1 MDRRLSYDKLV
12 EVGKLFGQI
21 GWNKRLTE
29 MDEQDVLYL
38 VMKIQQMKDIGDDV
52 NETYLA
58 AIWLKFNISDKE
70 AQFPFGKNKTN
81 NGRDDRSLDTG
92 KA

>member
-70 AQFPFGKNKTN
+70 AQFPFGKNKPD